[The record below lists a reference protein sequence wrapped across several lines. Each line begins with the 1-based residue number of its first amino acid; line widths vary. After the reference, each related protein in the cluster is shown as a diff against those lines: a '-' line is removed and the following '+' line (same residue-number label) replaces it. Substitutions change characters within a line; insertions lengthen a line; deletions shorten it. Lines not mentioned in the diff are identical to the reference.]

1 MKQSISVLQHRLLQL
16 LVVLCTFLVLPHL
29 SMRGLSQVNSIAMHF
44 TKEFF
49 FSIAVVLDINVS
61 SQTVNNETYELQ

>member
-1 MKQSISVLQHRLLQL
+1 MLQNRLLQL
-16 LVVLCTFLVLPHL
+16 LVALCTFLVLPHL
-29 SMRGLSQVNSIAMHF
+29 SIRQFFQVNSFVRYF

-49 FSIAVVLDINVS
+49 SSIAVMLDINVS